1 MLLIK
6 NGKILTMEG
15 TDLENGYVLLD
26 GDKIASLGTTP
37 PPGDYDVID
46 AEGGYVLPG
55 FVDAHCHI
63 GMWEESIGAE
73 GDDGNEDT
81 DPVTPHLRAIDAVN
95 PADEAFRDAYKAGI
109 TTVVTGPGSANVF
122 GGQFA
127 ALKTYGRR
135 IDDMIVKEP
144 LCQKIAVGENPKSVY
159 QEKSQSPSTRMATAA
174 LIRETLKKAQIYG
187 EDLQKYQKDPDNY
200 DRPEYD
206 VKLEALLPLL
216 KGDIFAKVHAH
227 RSDDIFT
234 AIRIAKEFD
243 IRITLEHCTE
253 GHLIADYIKQENIHV
268 VSGPSLC
275 NRGKVELK
283 NVTFQTAGVL
293 SNAGVLTA
301 IMTDHPETPI
311 EYLPLCAA
319 LCVANGM
326 DQDEALR
333 AITINAAKICEID
346 GRVGS
351 IRPGKDADIII
362 FKEPPLTL
370 GTKPSFVM
378 IGGERILG

>member
-1 MLLIK
+1 
-6 NGKILTMEG
+6 MEG
-15 TDLENGYVLLD
+15 NDFENGYVLLD
-26 GDKIASLGTTP
+26 GDKIAGTGQTP
-37 PPGDYDVID
+37 PQGDYNMID

-55 FVDAHCHI
+55 FIDAHCHI
-63 GMWEESIGAE
+63 GMWEESIGNE

-95 PADEAFRDAYKAGI
+95 PADEAFRDAYRSGI

-127 ALKTYGRR
+127 ALKTFGRR
-135 IDDMIVKEP
+135 IDDMVVKEP

-159 QEKSQSPSTRMATAA
+159 QEKNQTPNTRMATAA

-187 EDLQKYQKDPDNY
+187 QDLQKYQSAPEDF

-206 VKLEALLPLL
+206 AKLEALLPLI
-216 KGDIFAKVHAH
+216 KGDTFAKVHAH

-234 AIRIAKEFD
+234 AVRIAKEFG

-253 GHLIADYIKQENIHV
+253 GHLIADYIKEENIKV

-283 NVTFQTAGVL
+283 NITFQTAGVL

-301 IMTDHPETPI
+301 VMTDHPETPI

-319 LCVANGM
+319 LCAANGM
-326 DQDEALR
+326 ETADALR

-346 GRVGS
+346 DRVGS
-351 IRPGKDADIII
+351 IRPGKDADIVI
-362 FKEPPLTL
+362 FKEHPLTL
-370 GTKPSFVM
+370 GAKPSCV
-378 IGGERILG
+378 IISGERIV